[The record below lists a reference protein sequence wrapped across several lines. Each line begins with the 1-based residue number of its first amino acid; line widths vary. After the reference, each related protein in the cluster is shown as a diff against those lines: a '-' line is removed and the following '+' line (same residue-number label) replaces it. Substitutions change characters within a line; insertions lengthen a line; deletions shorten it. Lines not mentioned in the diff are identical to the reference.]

1 MIRLDRLTVRGF
13 RSIRALEDF
22 EPGDLTVLI
31 GPNGAGKSNFLDLF
45 RMGASIA
52 AERLQIFVAER
63 DGPDALL
70 FGGVGRTDRIDAA
83 FAFHSGEYAFSL
95 LPAGNRLVFEREE
108 TREGDGKTRVRPLG
122 GREESRLAEAGD
134 VFASYAAGAMKGWRV
149 HHFADTG
156 PTARLRR
163 AQPLRDNL
171 RLQAD
176 GGNLSPFLHML
187 RERFPLHHRRIVEA
201 TRFVAP
207 FLGHF
212 ASREPYL
219 RHSTGIRRL
228 VRVRSCLYIG
238 GLLRRLRGSDIV
250 RHKNAPDQLESAVAI
265 RSRHAAGSVGRG
277 VSRSRRPDARADRSQ
292 HARGPHPRHIAR
304 RVVAEAR
311 LGQDRNRRC
320 PESVGGRRVTD
331 TLMTPAD
338 RKEALSYVYVRPI
351 FIFTV
356 RATATNGLSRSRTI
370 RLSIWTIFGNPW
382 EIS

>member
-83 FAFHSGEYAFSL
+83 FAFHAGEYAFSL
-95 LPAGNRLVFEREE
+95 LPAGNRLLFEREE
-108 TREGDGKTRVRPLG
+108 TREGDGKIRARPLG
-122 GREESRLAEAGD
+122 GHEESRLAEAGE

-149 HHFADTG
+149 HRFADTG

-163 AQPLRDNL
+163 AQPLRDDL
-171 RLQAD
+171 RLQTD
-176 GGNLSPFLHML
+176 GGNLSPFLRML

-207 FLGHF
+207 FLGDF
-212 ASREPYL
+212 VSREPYL
-219 RHSTGIRRL
+219 RHSTAIRRL
-228 VRVRSCLYIG
+228 IRVRSGPYIG
-238 GLLRRLRGSDIV
+238 EILRGCRGSDIV
-250 RHKNAPDQLESAVAI
+250 RHNNAPDQLESAVAI
-265 RSRHAAGSVGRG
+265 RSRHAASSGGGG
-277 VSRSRRPDARADRSQ
+277 VSQS
-292 HARGPHPRHIAR
+292 
-304 RVVAEAR
+304 
-311 LGQDRNRRC
+311 
-320 PESVGGRRVTD
+320 
-331 TLMTPAD
+331 
-338 RKEALSYVYVRPI
+338 
-351 FIFTV
+351 
-356 RATATNGLSRSRTI
+356 SRS
-370 RLSIWTIFGNPW
+370 NA
-382 EIS
+382 